1 MKKNSVMVKS
11 MFMSILTAGIFSF
24 GFAFTACSADD
35 DMANEFAADNSQEI
49 TAGENEGIKRPI
61 GLVYSDFITPNDVQ
75 ILNADT
81 TQIAVSKALADKLG
95 IRDFVSRPMGIWQ
108 SLDECA
114 YLRRATAQKLIG
126 DKYILTVVRSGLGEV
141 MMGQDYELST
151 SIFVNPN
158 AGTTRGADG
167 GTDKYTDANNVLHP
181 VAVSIN
187 SMVGADGQ
195 VTRGAGGAGFGTLTA
210 EQIMAGETFGSC
222 CQTRGFLSDIYN
234 ALDRAV
240 TFIKNVKKNGLT
252 INGENHGKVLN
263 LEGTIT
269 PRDIHATFGKNKGDT
284 LTIKSKVPYNISL
297 DYYLKLNSKTKIKS
311 VWQMWDEWTL
321 NPIDFKCN
329 YFEGRL
335 DGEFSIAPQMT
346 IGVGGKAE
354 LPKDMQDHKLCDL
367 QEIRF
372 TFMAGVVPVAI
383 IVQPHLDLHVNAGV
397 GGKIYTGLKYEYASE
412 FSVGMKYQNGW
423 QPISR
428 YETKKNEFSFIKPT
442 GSFSAEAE
450 AGVTLGC
457 DVLVDG
463 LVGPTLSVGPMLK
476 AGLEGK
482 VAPFDEVPFTFNA
495 NVKLGLYGKAGA
507 TLKLWKIELLK
518 WETGFNF
525 GPELEIWSYKYP
537 NGTNKGGNNKLL
549 QLVEEMRQEALKQ
562 IDAKTDAAVNTIF
575 R

>member
-1 MKKNSVMVKS
+1 MTTKKNLVKS
-11 MFMSILTAGIFSF
+11 MFMSILTAGVFSF
-24 GFAFTACSADD
+24 GFAFTACSSDD
-35 DMANEFAADNSQEI
+35 DLLSESPVDDCQEI
-49 TAGENEGIKRPI
+49 TATDSEGIKRPL
-61 GLVYSDFITPNDVQ
+61 GLVYTDFITPNDVQ

-81 TQIAVSKALADKLG
+81 TQIAVSKALADKLD
-95 IRDFVSRPMGIWQ
+95 IKDFVSHPMGIWQ

-114 YLRRATAQKLIG
+114 YLRRATAQKLVG

-141 MMGQDYELST
+141 LMGQEVELST

-167 GTDKYTDANNVLHP
+167 STDKYTDSDNVLHP
-181 VAVSIN
+181 AAVSIN

-195 VTRGAGGAGFGTLTA
+195 ITRSADGRGFGTLTA
-210 EQIMAGETFGSC
+210 EQIMAGQTFES

-234 ALDRAV
+234 AIKNAV
-240 TFIKNVKKNGLT
+240 TFINNVRKNGLT
-252 INGENHGKVLN
+252 INGENHGKVAN
-263 LEGTIT
+263 LKGTIT
-269 PRDIHATFGKNKGDT
+269 PPDIHAPFGKGKGDT
-284 LTIKSKVPYNISL
+284 LNIKTKVPYSISL
-297 DYYLKLNSKTKIKS
+297 DYHLKLNSKVNIKS
-311 VWQMWDEWTL
+311 VGQMVDEWTL

-335 DGEFSIAPQMT
+335 DGDFSIAPQMT

-372 TFMAGVVPVAI
+372 TFMAGCVPVAI

-397 GGKIYTGLKYEYASE
+397 GGKIYTGVKYEYASE
-412 FSVGMKYQNGW
+412 FSVGLKYQNGW
-423 QPISR
+423 KPITK
-428 YETKKNEFSFIKPT
+428 YETTKNEFSFIRPQ

-450 AGVTLGC
+450 AGITLGC

-463 LVGPTLSVGPMLK
+463 LVGPTLSVGPMFK

-482 VAPFDEVPFTFNA
+482 IAPLDKVPFTFEA
-495 NVKLGLYGKAGA
+495 GVTAGIYGKAGA

-518 WETGFNF
+518 WETDFNF
-525 GPELEIWSYKYP
+525 GPEWVIWSYKYP
-537 NGTNKGGNNKLL
+537 NGNNKGGSSKLL
-549 QLVEEMRQEALKQ
+549 QLIEEWRLQALNELESATSQ
-562 IDAKTDAAVNTIF
+562 AINGMTH
-575 R
+575 